1 MYVSTIIYSSTIHS
15 VVNER
20 WTIDRLDARL
30 GACAFARG
38 QKSWTIRIKC
48 ITSQHKQTVECSHH
62 LAWSFTRMVD
72 SSTRHRWHLLWN
84 IVLLFDVHTIQEI
97 TYLFRCVSY
106 KQNALFFTHILSLE
120 ICWLVFCRSYCTD
133 NTSQRHQLQRS
144 QFDFV
149 LILIPLHYEIN
160 IH

>member
-38 QKSWTIRIKC
+38 QKSWTVRIKY
-48 ITSQHKQTVECSHH
+48 ITLQHKQTVECSHH
-62 LAWSFTRMVD
+62 LAWSFEDGRLVNAPSVTFIMKYCFAVWRSYDTGNYIFIPMCLIQTKC
-72 SSTRHRWHLLWN
+72 SLLHSHS
-84 IVLLFDVHTIQEI
+84 LLGN
-97 TYLFRCVSY
+97 LLAS
-106 KQNALFFTHILSLE
+106 ILSL
-120 ICWLVFCRSYCTD
+120 YCTD